1 MRRSLAIA
9 GTLTLGV
16 VLLATSGC
24 SRKTTGPTTA
34 DFQKQRAM
42 VVEKQKQMA
51 NLQLPS
57 KPGKRAELGAGATAG
72 SMAPSEGFAYDPVG
86 RRDPFRSFILD
97 RLKEEDAE
105 TKGPLEEYDLSQL
118 EVAGMVWRGN
128 KRRALVIDPS
138 GQGYVVEEGDKIG
151 KNDGRVLEI
160 GDSMM
165 RVREEYVDFH
175 GEKTTKEIDMRIRQS
190 QGG

>member
-1 MRRSLAIA
+1 MKRSLAIA
-9 GTLTLGV
+9 V
-16 VLLATSGC
+16 VLVAAAGC
-24 SRKTTGPTTA
+24 SQQTVGPTTT
-34 DFQKQRAM
+34 DFQKQRAQ

-51 NLQLPS
+51 ALQLPN
-57 KPGKRAELGAGATAG
+57 KHPGKKGDETGGGMAGV
-72 SMAPSEGFAYDPVG
+72 EGFVYDPTG

-97 RLKEEDAE
+97 RQRDEDAQA
-105 TKGPLEEYDLSQL
+105 KGPLEEYDISQL
-118 EVAGMVWRGN
+118 EVAGMVWRGE

-138 GQGYVVEEGDKIG
+138 GQGYVVAEGDKIG
-151 KNDGRVLEI
+151 KNEGRVLEI

>member
-1 MRRSLAIA
+1 MKRSVKLA
-9 GTLTLGV
+9 GTLALGAA
-16 VLLATSGC
+16 LLAAPGC
-24 SRKTTGPTTA
+24 SRQTVGPTTA

-51 NLQLPS
+51 ALQLPS
-57 KPGKRAELGAGATAG
+57 RAQKKTGEDGAMGAT
-72 SMAPSEGFAYDPVG
+72 SVGFIYDPIG

-97 RLKEEDAE
+97 RLRDDDAI
-105 TKGPLEEYDLSQL
+105 KGPLEEYDLSQL
-118 EVAGMVWRGN
+118 EVAGMVWRGD

-160 GDSMM
+160 GDSMT
-165 RVREEYVDFH
+165 RVREQYVDAY